1 MKINFQEKEKEIEKL
16 KSKIEELNNENYKLN
31 QDKSIGENKKNEL
44 EVQIDLLQKWKNKK
58 DIKLELKNKIYSI
71 ESKQILIERKNNIPI
86 EYKIEYKNNIEI
98 LSNENNNKI
107 KTINQFNLNNNQVIS
122 NDEFTLLQSNNLN
135 IPITKNNNEE
145 REKKI
150 EKRIN
155 YELKFNELLSTYEN
169 LKHEKEIQKQEYENT
184 INTLK
189 NTENKNIENTN
200 NKQNEEIIKKL
211 EEQISQLKQQNEG
224 FKKQIITLNGM
235 VKSFRSLG
243 GLSIDENDESN
254 KDKQVNKLTKEIE
267 KLNLTISE
275 DKEQFALLLNQIN
288 DEKSNSFRLKE
299 ENDKLLEEINNLK
312 NKNERKSAPNE
323 ESIMKDAFNALTE
336 ENLIL
341 KEELDK
347 IKNERERLKTE
358 GDDNKKFYYNNTN
371 NSNLTPIKEKNNLN
385 NSNENSNINSKNNT
399 PNKIKFNNSN
409 NIINLNNNDDD
420 NIKIIKNKLEEK
432 DRIIEKLSKKNKEWE
447 EDLYN
452 HTKEIKYLQNYI
464 SELEE
469 GIGSS
474 EQMDD
479 LRNALED
486 KDELVK
492 NLSNQITEYQSKCD
506 LILNNISN
514 EDKDKKIEIL
524 IKEIKVIRQKI
535 IDMISFNGRIENYHE
550 FVNVINRIKNNVFE
564 YIDSNEELQD
574 SFEKLNNLMICCQ
587 INDDIAN
594 MKLIREISKD

>member
-31 QDKSIGENKKNEL
+31 QDKSINENKKNEL
-44 EVQIDLLQKWKNKK
+44 ENHINLLQKGKNKE
-58 DIKLELKNKIYSI
+58 DIKLELQNKIYSI

-145 REKKI
+145 RDKKI

-189 NTENKNIENTN
+189 NKENKNIENTN

>member
-1 MKINFQEKEKEIEKL
+1 
-16 KSKIEELNNENYKLN
+16 
-31 QDKSIGENKKNEL
+31 
-44 EVQIDLLQKWKNKK
+44 
-58 DIKLELKNKIYSI
+58 
-71 ESKQILIERKNNIPI
+71 
-86 EYKIEYKNNIEI
+86 
-98 LSNENNNKI
+98 
-107 KTINQFNLNNNQVIS
+107 
-122 NDEFTLLQSNNLN
+122 
-135 IPITKNNNEE
+135 
-145 REKKI
+145 
-150 EKRIN
+150 
-155 YELKFNELLSTYEN
+155 
-169 LKHEKEIQKQEYENT
+169 
-184 INTLK
+184 
-189 NTENKNIENTN
+189 
-200 NKQNEEIIKKL
+200 
-211 EEQISQLKQQNEG
+211 
-224 FKKQIITLNGM
+224 M

-243 GLSIDENDESN
+243 GLSIDENDETN

-275 DKEQFALLLNQIN
+275 DKEQFALLINQIN
-288 DEKSNSFRLKE
+288 DEKSNSFRLI
-299 ENDKLLEEINNLK
+299 EEINVLK
-312 NKNERKSAPNE
+312 SKTERKSAPNE